1 MPTSNF
7 YIAENDGW
15 VEIASAPTEVR
26 VSGFPHSHPY
36 YLYAG
41 SSAPSLNSV
50 LSTGTITVTNVSG
63 GPTATETFTIGTEV
77 YTFVAARAAPFE
89 VTIGADETA
98 TAANIVAAITADSSL
113 VSASNAAG
121 VVTLVAQTLPGGYA
135 LSEAATDV
143 AVSAANMTTGTEP
156 VEGILMCHH
165 PFETYNKMT
174 DKLYARIVNPVPTAK
189 RPNGKLRLDVFT
201 IA

>member
-1 MPTSNF
+1 MPTNNY

-15 VEIASAPTEVR
+15 VEIANAPTEVR
-26 VSGFPHSHPY
+26 VSGYPHSHPY

-50 LSTGTITVTNVSG
+50 LSTGTITVTNASG
-63 GPTATETFTIGTEV
+63 GPTATQTFTIGTEV
-77 YTFVAARAAPFE
+77 YTFVAARAAPFQ

-98 TAANIVAAITADSSL
+98 TATNIVAAITADSTL
-113 VSASNAAG
+113 VLATASSG
-121 VVTLVAQTLPGGYA
+121 VVTLTAKLVPGGYA
-135 LSEAATDV
+135 LSDTATDV
-143 AVSAANMTTGTEP
+143 AVSGANMSAGSEP

-165 PFETYNKMT
+165 AFKTYNKMT

-201 IA
+201 IT

>member
-15 VEIASAPTEVR
+15 VEVASAPTEVR

-41 SSAPSLNSV
+41 ASAPSMNPV
-50 LSTGTITVTNVSG
+50 LSTGTITVTNAGG
-63 GPTATETFTIGTEV
+63 GPVAGQTITIGTEV
-77 YTFVAARAAPFE
+77 YTFAASRVSAFQVA
-89 VTIGADETA
+89 IGADESA
-98 TAANIVAAITADSSL
+98 TAANIVTAITADSSL
-113 VSASNAAG
+113 VSASAAAG
-121 VVTLVAQTLPGGYA
+121 VVTLIAKTVPGGYA
-135 LSEAATDV
+135 LSDTATDV
-143 AVSAANMTTGTEP
+143 AVSGANMSTGTEP
-156 VEGILMCHH
+156 VEGVLMCHH
-165 PFETYNKMT
+165 AFKTTNKMT

-189 RPNGKLRLDVFT
+189 RPNGRLRLDVFT